1 MFKLFLVIIF
11 LIVLAPLSI
20 FFLFKIENVEVA
32 GDKGCTEEST
42 IQEQF
47 RGRNIFIVSS
57 KRVEETVLNNYK
69 CVKNVTVQKK
79 YPSTL
84 TIEVEI
90 DRPLVKVGDKN
101 IYLTEN
107 GFVLDNYDQKNLPTI
122 FFDKE
127 TEFKI
132 GERVNDEDTLY
143 VLSLVS
149 QIGKTDFVATS
160 IRVLSPFVLSVY
172 NRENQV
178 VIFTTEKKVNVQV
191 DSLQLILSE
200 SKIDPSKIE
209 KIDLRFAKPV
219 ITYKQ

>member
-1 MFKLFLVIIF
+1 MYKFFSVIIF
-11 LIVLAPLSI
+11 LIVVTSLSV
-20 FFLFKIENVEVA
+20 FFLFKIENIGVV
-32 GDKGCTEEST
+32 GGKGCTEESA
-42 IQEQF
+42 IRQQF

-57 KRVEETVLNNYK
+57 KQAEETIANDYK

-84 TIEVEI
+84 TIAVEV
-90 DRPLVKVGDKN
+90 DQPLVKIGDKN

-107 GFVLDNYDQKNLPTI
+107 GFVLENYNRENLPTI

-127 TEFKI
+127 TEFKV
-132 GERVNDEDTLY
+132 GERVSDEDTLY

-149 QIGKTDFVATS
+149 RIGKTDFVATS
-160 IRVLSPFVLSVY
+160 IRILSPFVISVY

-178 VIFTTEKKVNVQV
+178 VIFTTEKAVNTQV

-200 SKIDPSKIE
+200 SKIDPAKIT
-209 KIDLRFAKPV
+209 KIDLRFEKPV
-219 ITYKQ
+219 ITFK

>member
-1 MFKLFLVIIF
+1 M
-11 LIVLAPLSI
+11 
-20 FFLFKIENVEVA
+20 
-32 GDKGCTEEST
+32 
-42 IQEQF
+42 
-47 RGRNIFIVSS
+47 
-57 KRVEETVLNNYK
+57 
-69 CVKNVTVQKK
+69 
-79 YPSTL
+79 
-84 TIEVEI
+84 
-90 DRPLVKVGDKN
+90 
-101 IYLTEN
+101 TEN

-127 TEFKI
+127 AEFKI
-132 GERVNDEDTLY
+132 GERVNHEDTLY

-200 SKIDPSKIE
+200 SKIDPSKIT
-209 KIDLRFAKPV
+209 KIDLRFEKPV
-219 ITYKQ
+219 ITFK

>member
-200 SKIDPSKIE
+200 SKIDPSKIT
-209 KIDLRFAKPV
+209 KIDLRFEKPV
-219 ITYKQ
+219 ITFK

>member
-57 KRVEETVLNNYK
+57 KQVEETIANNYK

-200 SKIDPSKIE
+200 SKIDPSKIT
-209 KIDLRFAKPV
+209 KIDLRFEKPV
-219 ITYKQ
+219 IIFK

>member
-172 NRENQV
+172 NRENQT
-178 VIFTTEKKVNVQV
+178 VIFTTEKEVNVQV

-200 SKIDPSKIE
+200 SKIDPSKIT
-209 KIDLRFAKPV
+209 KIDLRFEKPV
-219 ITYKQ
+219 IIFK

>member
-1 MFKLFLVIIF
+1 MFKFFLVIIF
-11 LIVLAPLSI
+11 LIVLAPLSV
-20 FFLFKIENVEVA
+20 FLLFKIENVEVA
-32 GDKGCTEEST
+32 GDKGCIEEST

-57 KRVEETVLNNYK
+57 KRAEETILNSYK
-69 CVKNVTVQKK
+69 CVKNVTVKKK

-200 SKIDPSKIE
+200 SKIDPSKIT
-209 KIDLRFAKPV
+209 KIDLRFEKPV
-219 ITYKQ
+219 ITFK